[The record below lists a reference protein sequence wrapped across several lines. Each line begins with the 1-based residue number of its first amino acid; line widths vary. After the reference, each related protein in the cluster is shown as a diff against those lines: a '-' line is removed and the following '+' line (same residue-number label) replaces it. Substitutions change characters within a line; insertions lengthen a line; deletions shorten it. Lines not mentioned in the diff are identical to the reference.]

1 MPVEQAAFSVG
12 GESRMKNLLGG
23 CAKSTCF
30 GAAVVLASA
39 WLALATP
46 VFAQD
51 GPGIRGGFSANPDQ
65 FFIGGH
71 YISKPMW
78 DQMRFQPNVEAGFGD
93 DRTVVAFNVEFAYW
107 MRVNADWHA
116 YVGGGPA
123 MNLVSSNWK
132 GGDGDDLGPGL
143 TILAGFR
150 RRSGLFFEVKVG
162 AFDSPDFK
170 LAIGY
175 TFR

>member
-1 MPVEQAAFSVG
+1 
-12 GESRMKNLLGG
+12 MKYLLYRRE
-23 CAKSTCF
+23 KSTRWAVSLGLVALWF
-30 GAAVVLASA
+30 AFRLAAP
-39 WLALATP
+39 AL
-46 VFAQD
+46 AQD

-71 YISKPMW
+71 YVSRPMW
-78 DQMRFQPNVEAGFGD
+78 DQVRFQPNVEAGFGD
-93 DRTVVAFNVEFAYW
+93 DQTVVAFNVEFAYW
-107 MRVNADWHA
+107 MRVNSDWHA

-123 MNLVSSNWK
+123 MNLFS
-132 GGDGDDLGPGL
+132 GDGHGHGDDDDLAPGL
-143 TILAGFR
+143 TVLAGFR
-150 RRSGLFFEVKVG
+150 RSSGLFFEVKVG

>member
-1 MPVEQAAFSVG
+1 
-12 GESRMKNLLGG
+12 MKNLLD
-23 CAKSTCF
+23 CREKSTWW
-30 GAAVVLASA
+30 AAV
-39 WLALATP
+39 ALAAASFAIVP
-46 VFAQD
+46 ALPAAAQD

-71 YISKPMW
+71 YVSRPMW

-107 MRVNADWHA
+107 MKLDADWHA

-123 MNLVSSNWK
+123 MNLFSGNGK
-132 GGDGDDLGPGL
+132 GDDNDDLGPGL
-143 TILAGFR
+143 TVLAGFR
-150 RRSGLFFEVKVG
+150 RRSGLLFEVKVG